1 MNDRHLDRF
10 RYRIR
15 LIVCLPISYSGQE
28 GKRSK
33 ARDYRS
39 PEVNP
44 MAVYVVT
51 GGAGFIGSH
60 IVEELLRRKQTVKV
74 IDNFSTGKRENL
86 KPFIGKVETVEA
98 DIAESLALGEYLRGA
113 DYVIHQAAI
122 PSVPKSILDP
132 VKSHRANVDG
142 TLQLLLACRE
152 AGVRR
157 VVYASSSSLYGDS
170 PALPKHE
177 VMLPNPLSPYGA
189 QKLFGEIYCQV
200 FTKAY
205 GLETVSLRY
214 FNVFG
219 PRQDATSQ
227 YSGVL
232 ALFIPA
238 ILKGHR
244 PTVYGDGLQSRDF
257 TYVQNV
263 VEANLLACTTS
274 GVAGDV
280 FNIACGDCITVNS
293 MLQQINKITGNDIAP
308 IYTDPR
314 RGDIKHSMAD
324 ITKAREKL
332 GYNPLVSFEEGLRR
346 AIEWYRNNIS

>member
-1 MNDRHLDRF
+1 
-10 RYRIR
+10 
-15 LIVCLPISYSGQE
+15 
-28 GKRSK
+28 
-33 ARDYRS
+33 
-39 PEVNP
+39 

-51 GGAGFIGSH
+51 GGGGFIGSH
-60 IVEELLRRKQTVKV
+60 IVEELLRRNETVKV

-86 KPFIGKVETVEA
+86 KPFEAGAEVIEA
-98 DIAESLALGEYLRGA
+98 DIADAPNLTPFLKGA

-122 PSVPKSILDP
+122 PSVPKSIIDP
-132 VKSHRANVDG
+132 VKSHHANVNG
-142 TLQLLLACRE
+142 TLRLLDACRQ
-152 AGVRR
+152 AGVKR

-170 PALPKHE
+170 PTLPKHE
-177 VMLPNPLSPYGA
+177 GMMPNPLSPYGA

-238 ILKGHR
+238 VLEGRQPKI
-244 PTVYGDGLQSRDF
+244 YGDGLQSRDF

-263 VEANLLACTTS
+263 VEANLIACQAP
-274 GVAGDV
+274 GVAGRV
-280 FNIACGDCITVNS
+280 FNIACGDRITVNA
-293 MLQQINKITGNDIAP
+293 MLQSINKITGKDITP
-308 IYTDPR
+308 IYESPR
-314 RGDIKHSMAD
+314 PGDIKHSQAD
-324 ITKAREKL
+324 ITHAREQL
-332 GYNPLVSFEEGLRR
+332 GYQPKVSFEEGLRNT
-346 AIEWYRNNIS
+346 IEWYRKNLLGTRRLD